1 MVVATTDADRR
12 FAGLQARLR
21 ELGRGDPLEAVGG
34 TVVSLPSLDVDPHQL
49 ARHRRV
55 LSSYEERALWQLL
68 LLRRRDVRMVFVL
81 SEPVHEVV
89 LRSYLELVPE
99 LDAAEAR
106 RRVTT
111 ISADDPS
118 PRPLGEK
125 VLARPV
131 VLDRIRAAVGD
142 TERAFLLPYAV
153 TATERDLAL
162 ALDLPLYGTPPDAA
176 AWGTK
181 SGARRLFA
189 EEGIPHP
196 AGAEGLRD
204 VADLV
209 DAVGA
214 LRAAGPALQRVVVKL
229 DVGLHGEGNRVLRVS
244 DLPAGPGLA
253 ARAALARRVATLG
266 DAFLEQLGEDGGV
279 VEELIVAAELRSPS
293 VQLRLCAD
301 GRICEPSTHE
311 QILGGREGQTFVG
324 CRFPADRAYAGALVG
339 HAETVA
345 RRLAATGALGHF
357 GVDFVA
363 ARAPGG
369 VWRLSALE
377 INLREGGTTHAFG
390 TLRLLTGGGYDAGR
404 GTFTTAAGEERC
416 YRASDDLED
425 PAWVGIEPERLL
437 AAAARTG
444 LRYDPARRAGT
455 VFHLLRSL
463 PGEGHVGMTAIG
475 ATPADAEAL
484 YERSTALLGELA
496 VTRSA

>member
-1 MVVATTDADRR
+1 MVAAITDADRR

-21 ELGRGDPLEAVGG
+21 ELGRGDPLEAEGG

-81 SEPVHEVV
+81 SEPVQEVV
-89 LRSYLELVPE
+89 LRSYLDLVPE

-118 PRPLGEK
+118 PRPLGAK
-125 VLARPV
+125 VLARPEI
-131 VLDRIRAAVGD
+131 LDRIRAAVGD
-142 TERAFLLPYAV
+142 TARAFLLPYAV

-162 ALDLPLYGTPPDAA
+162 ELDLPLYGTPPEAA

-189 EEGIPHP
+189 QEGVPHP
-196 AGAEGLRD
+196 AGAAALRD
-204 VADLV
+204 VADV
-209 DAVGA
+209 MDAVGT
-214 LRAAGPALQRVVVKL
+214 LRAADPVLERVVVKL
-229 DVGLHGEGNRVLRVS
+229 DVGLHGEGNRVLRVG
-244 DLPAGPGLA
+244 DLPRAPARA

-266 DAFLEQLGEDGGV
+266 DAFLQQLCEDGGV
-279 VEELIVAAELRSPS
+279 VEELITAAELRSPS
-293 VQLRLCAD
+293 VQLRLCPD
-301 GRICEPSTHE
+301 GRFCEPATHE
-311 QILGGREGQTFVG
+311 QLLGGRDGQTFVG
-324 CRFPADRAYAGALVG
+324 CRFPADRAYARALVA

-345 RRLAATGALGHF
+345 RRLAATGALGRF

-363 ARAPGG
+363 ARGPGG
-369 VWRLSALE
+369 GWRLSALE
-377 INLREGGTTHAFG
+377 INLREGGTTHPFG
-390 TLRLLTGGGYDAGR
+390 TLRLLTDGGYDARR

-416 YRASDDLED
+416 YRASDDLAD

-437 AAAARTG
+437 AAATRAG
-444 LRYDPARRAGT
+444 LRYDPARRVGT

-463 PGEGHVGMTAIG
+463 PGEGHLGMTVIG
-475 ATPADAEAL
+475 PSPAETDAL
-484 YERSTALLGELA
+484 YERATALLGELA
-496 VTRSA
+496 VRRSA

>member
-21 ELGRGDPLEAVGG
+21 ELGRGDPLEAEGG

-68 LLRRRDVRMVFVL
+68 LLRRPDVRMVFVL

-89 LRSYLELVPE
+89 LRSYLDLVPE

-125 VLARPV
+125 VLARPE

-142 TERAFLLPYAV
+142 TAHAFLLPYAV

-162 ALDLPLYGTPPDAA
+162 ALDLPLYGTPPEAS

-181 SGARRLFA
+181 TGARRLFA
-189 EEGIPHP
+189 QEGVPHP

-204 VADLV
+204 DGDLV
-209 DAVGA
+209 DALAA
-214 LRAAGPALQRVVVKL
+214 LRAADPALEQVVVKL
-229 DVGLHGEGNRVLRVS
+229 DVGLHGEGNRVLRVG
-244 DLPAGPGLA
+244 DLPRAP

-266 DAFLEQLGEDGGV
+266 DDFLEQLGEDGGI

-301 GRICEPSTHE
+301 GRTCEPSTHE
-311 QILGGREGQTFVG
+311 QILGGRDGQTFVG
-324 CRFPADRAYAGALVG
+324 CRFPADSAYAGALVA

-345 RRLAATGALGHF
+345 RRLAATGALGRF

-369 VWRLSALE
+369 GWRLSALE
-377 INLREGGTTHAFG
+377 INLRDGGTTHAFG
-390 TLRLLTGGGYDAGR
+390 TLRLLTGGGYDAR
-404 GTFTTAAGEERC
+404 SGTFTTAAGEERC

-425 PAWVGIEPERLL
+425 PAWVGIDPERLL
-437 AAAARTG
+437 AEAARAG
-444 LRYDPARRAGT
+444 LRYDPGRRVGT

-475 ATPADAEAL
+475 ATPAEADAL
-484 YERSTALLGELA
+484 YDRATALLGALA
-496 VTRSA
+496 LKRSA